1 VQDPDRIARRHLLLG
16 WTALLVYLTFG
27 LFLEML
33 HGFKAAF
40 YLDVGN
46 EARRLMWRLAHAHGT
61 LLALVNVIYGLTVKA
76 VPEAGDGLASVC
88 LSAAL
93 VLVPLG
99 FFFGGTITNGGDPG
113 AMVLVVPPGA
123 VALAIG
129 AGMVVRAIARQE
141 SRD

>member
-1 VQDPDRIARRHLLLG
+1 MQEPERIARRHVLFG

-27 LFLEML
+27 LFLEVL
-33 HGFKAAF
+33 HGFKAGF

-61 LLALVNVIYGLTVKA
+61 LLALVNVVYGLTVKA
-76 VPEAGDGLASVC
+76 MPEAASRLASIC
-88 LSAAL
+88 LSVAL

-99 FFFGGTITNGGDPG
+99 FLLGGTITTGGDPG
-113 AMVLVVPPGA
+113 AMVLLVPPGA

-129 AGMVVRAIARQE
+129 TSVVVRAMARE
-141 SRD
+141 GRRE